1 MNLNNLNQ
9 ETIKLL
15 HDLKQAH
22 PHTFRHSINVSKYAR
37 FLGEKIGLDLED
49 IESLAVAGLLHD
61 IGKLKIPRSILNKPE
76 KLTDE
81 EFKEMKRHSEYSVE
95 ILKEAG
101 FTDEEL
107 LKVIKSHHER
117 LDGRGYPDGLTK
129 GQIPF
134 LSKIISI
141 ADSYDAMNQKRC
153 YRERQELD
161 YIRGQFISG
170 EGTQFDQRLTSVFL
184 SFLDEEYI
192 ISQALE
198 PKGKVVDV
206 TIGGDER

>member
-1 MNLNNLNQ
+1 MKLNDLNEQ
-9 ETIKLL
+9 TLKLL
-15 HDLKQAH
+15 YDLKQTH
-22 PHTFRHSINVSKYAR
+22 PHTFRHSVNVSKYAR
-37 FLGEKIGLDLED
+37 FLGEKIGLDTED
-49 IESLAVAGLLHD
+49 IESLKVTGLLHD
-61 IGKLKIPRSILNKPE
+61 IGKLKIPRSILNKPG

-81 EFKEMKRHSEYSVE
+81 EYREMKRHSEYSIE
-95 ILKEAG
+95 LLTQAG
-101 FTDEEL
+101 FTNEEL

-153 YRERQELD
+153 YRDRQELD
-161 YIRGQFISG
+161 FIRNQFISG
-170 EGTQFDQRLTSVFL
+170 EGTQFDSRLTSVFL

-198 PKGKVVDV
+198 QKGKYVD
-206 TIGGDER
+206 ILIGDER